1 MSFFNATQ
9 LLGIAAR
16 EYQQRKETFSTA
28 EITARINEI
37 KYLSGQKK
45 VPKLSLRKE
54 IVHLEQ
60 KLSTVMD
67 VEQRML
73 AQKKQESMKEKN
85 LKKQVA
91 DLKHRL
97 ASAHNKDVQKKL
109 DRITGLLGDYVA
121 KKRTEEEVK
130 AAIAQLKGDKG
141 IIKSPK
147 LKLVVNAEQKESLI
161 LPPIKDEQP
170 RIEMLQQRVAM
181 LKGEWELLK
190 ILKKDML
197 AKGVE
202 EKITLLE
209 EKLNKYGK
217 LVSIVEAPSIPVTLP
232 VVEKKERAAP
242 VMQEGKLS
250 LPVPEIKHTLLFT
263 SPPQKD
269 VKDIFDEDLEMEKE
283 LPLPP
288 PPKMRKRI

>member
-130 AAIAQLKGDKG
+130 AAIAELKGDKG

-147 LKLVVNAEQKESLI
+147 LKSVVNVEQKESRA
-161 LPPIKDEQP
+161 PPVQDEQP
-170 RIEMLQQRVAM
+170 RIEMLQQRLRM

-209 EKLNKYGK
+209 EKLNKYWK

-232 VVEKKERAAP
+232 VV
-242 VMQEGKLS
+242 
-250 LPVPEIKHTLLFT
+250 
-263 SPPQKD
+263 
-269 VKDIFDEDLEMEKE
+269 
-283 LPLPP
+283 
-288 PPKMRKRI
+288 